1 MAEITP
7 KLIDYLPEIYAD
19 DPFLGQILNAF
30 EAVLLGR
37 SDDGGFPARGLE
49 QTIDR
54 FDRLFDPMT
63 TPDEFLPWLSGW
75 TALSLQADLTQQQQ
89 RAFIAQVIPLYQR
102 RGTKENLRKL
112 LEIFTQSKPDVSES
126 GGGSFQ
132 IGVNSRVGVDTQI
145 GGATPH
151 LFYVTINLPRLSNEA
166 QNRQLEI
173 ARALIDLE
181 KPVHTNYTLTVRSPT
196 IQINVH
202 STIGVDTILGV
213 PESG

>member
-102 RGTKENLRKL
+102 R
-112 LEIFTQSKPDVSES
+112 EI
-126 GGGSFQ
+126 G
-132 IGVNSRVGVDTQI
+132 
-145 GGATPH
+145 
-151 LFYVTINLPRLSNEA
+151 
-166 QNRQLEI
+166 
-173 ARALIDLE
+173 RAH
-181 KPVHTNYTLTVRSPT
+181 V
-196 IQINVH
+196 
-202 STIGVDTILGV
+202 
-213 PESG
+213 